1 MKQTTKI
8 NKVMKPKFRADLV
21 KKYIKENGLNYEKF
35 YNLLV
40 EEQELDIYIENST
53 FRQYFTGAIQ
63 DISIDVLKA
72 MANQIGVTLDYF
84 CYNDNVNAIEKQIQ
98 NKWGL
103 SNETINLLIQY
114 KPTKTI
120 LTTDSK
126 PKDVV
131 KKDYNAILNLLLEK
145 KIQLDTGRK
154 TFIELFNAKVL
165 NLLICSIV
173 YDTRFMQNFKE
184 NFDKLSLEINK
195 NKTLPIGNTDI
206 DFIFQEIIKSPKIKE
221 MIIDSKNELHK
232 VIDELLENT
241 LKETFDSIKPITTLF

>member
-98 NKWGL
+98 MGL
-103 SNETINLLIQY
+103 
-114 KPTKTI
+114 
-120 LTTDSK
+120 
-126 PKDVV
+126 V
-131 KKDYNAILNLLLEK
+131 K
-145 KIQLDTGRK
+145 
-154 TFIELFNAKVL
+154 
-165 NLLICSIV
+165 
-173 YDTRFMQNFKE
+173 
-184 NFDKLSLEINK
+184 
-195 NKTLPIGNTDI
+195 
-206 DFIFQEIIKSPKIKE
+206 
-221 MIIDSKNELHK
+221 
-232 VIDELLENT
+232 
-241 LKETFDSIKPITTLF
+241 